1 MKSCFKKL
9 SSKAFDRLLKP
20 LKAILK
26 QITLLL
32 SDGDRPLQMTLE
44 DQLKILTYYH
54 LEEHTSG
61 RHLLQAL
68 EKDEFA
74 QTEIAPEGGIKK
86 SSFFEAINSRGL
98 EQLMETFELL
108 KQQAA
113 GILPAA
119 YSDLGN
125 LIAIDGS
132 LIDGVL
138 SMDWAQY
145 RKGSKKAKVHVGF
158 SINNG
163 TPYKAFITDGNG
175 AERPFVNQILK
186 PGQTSVTDRGY
197 QCHKTFDLIQEEGKS
212 FICRIRENT
221 TKTVL
226 KQNSIPDDSIVF
238 FDSVVI
244 LGRETSVQ
252 TQRDVRLVAYTIDDT
267 HYWIATNRFDL
278 TAEQIAEAYKLRWEI
293 ETFFAWWK
301 RHLSVYH
308 ILARSEYGLKV
319 QIFAGL
325 ITYLLLAIYCHQE
338 HGEKV
343 SIKRVRELR
352 YQIINESRETEPTE
366 TKKRVTKKT
375 KAKKKRKRSAK
386 T

>member
-1 MKSCFKKL
+1 
-9 SSKAFDRLLKP
+9 
-20 LKAILK
+20 
-26 QITLLL
+26 
-32 SDGDRPLQMTLE
+32 MTFE

-74 QTEIAPEGGIKK
+74 KTNVAPEGGIQK

-98 EQLMETFELL
+98 EQMIEVFELL

-113 GILPAA
+113 DVLPASYA
-119 YSDLGN
+119 DFGD

-132 LIDGVL
+132 LIDSVL
-138 SMDWAQY
+138 SMDWAHY
-145 RKGSKKAKVHVGF
+145 RKNSNKAKAHIGF
-158 SINNG
+158 NINNG
-163 TPYKAFITDGNG
+163 TPFKAFVTDGKG
-175 AERPFVNQILK
+175 AERPFVNQILE
-186 PGQTSVTDRGY
+186 PGQTAVTDRGY
-197 QCHKTFDLIQEEGKS
+197 QCHKSFDLIQEEGKS
-212 FICRIRENT
+212 FICRIRKNT
-221 TKTVL
+221 TKIIL
-226 KQNSIPDDSIVF
+226 NKNSIANDSIAF
-238 FDSVVI
+238 FDSMVT
-244 LGRETSVQ
+244 LGGETSVQ
-252 TQRDVRLVAYTIDDT
+252 TKKDIRLVAYTVEKT
-267 HYWIATNRFDL
+267 EYWIATNRFDL
-278 TAEQIAEAYKLRWEI
+278 TADQIAEAYKLRWEI
-293 ETFFAWWK
+293 ESFFAWWK

-325 ITYLLLAIYCHQE
+325 ITYLLLAIYCQEE

-352 YQIINESRETEPTE
+352 YQILNETRNNNQSKTQ
-366 TKKRVTKKT
+366 KRRS
-375 KAKKKRKRSAK
+375 KKKRKRSAK

>member
-1 MKSCFKKL
+1 M
-9 SSKAFDRLLKP
+9 
-20 LKAILK
+20 
-26 QITLLL
+26 
-32 SDGDRPLQMTLE
+32 
-44 DQLKILTYYH
+44 
-54 LEEHTSG
+54 
-61 RHLLQAL
+61 
-68 EKDEFA
+68 
-74 QTEIAPEGGIKK
+74 
-86 SSFFEAINSRGL
+86 NSRGL
-98 EQLMETFELL
+98 EQLMEVFELL
-108 KQQAA
+108 KQQATD
-113 GILPAA
+113 ILPAS

-138 SMDWAQY
+138 SMDWAEY
-145 RKGSKKAKVHVGF
+145 RKKSKKAKAHVGF
-158 SINNG
+158 NINNG
-163 TPYKAFITDGNG
+163 SPYKAFITDGNG
-175 AERPFVNQILK
+175 GERPFVNQILK

-197 QCHKTFDLIQEEGKS
+197 QCHKTFDIIQEEGKS

-226 KQNSIPDDSIVF
+226 KQNSIADGSIVF

-244 LGRETSVQ
+244 LGCETPVQ
-252 TQRDVRLVAYTIDDT
+252 TQRDVRLIAYTIEDT

-293 ETFFAWWK
+293 ESFFAWWK
-301 RHLSVYH
+301 RHLAVYH

-325 ITYLLLAIYCHQE
+325 ITYLLLAIYCHQQ

-352 YQIINESRETEPTE
+352 YQIINESRANDPISANNQNKTR
-366 TKKRVTKKT
+366 KRR
-375 KAKKKRKRSAK
+375 AKKKRKRSAK